1 MRVCVIGAGAAGLTT
16 IKHLLEEGFEVEVF
30 EKRDGL
36 GGLWYFGKN
45 ATGVTNS
52 TRATSSKTY
61 LQFSDFPM
69 GHDVPHFP
77 HHTHYIDYLKNY
89 AQTHDILP
97 MIKYNHE
104 VLNVKKTGTTWQI
117 KIRNGEDVYTKMF
130 DAIAICSGLH
140 HVPLMLDEIP
150 GSQDYQGEKFH
161 SSLLKSVEE
170 LRGKRVVV
178 IGAGESGGDFAH
190 EVANVAGEA
199 YLSLRR
205 GIVVIPRWWYSTDY
219 TTKSLD
225 IPVEAD
231 IPTDCDG
238 TRAKTW
244 MPREFL
250 HDFNNQHYQYSAFK
264 TVFTLLS
271 LPILLVM
278 FPIAPKRSIAIIRSL
293 FDWKM
298 WEALFKPQQ
307 RYGPASGIE
316 LSKACHELCKEP
328 PKSEAETLQRILRL
342 PEILEWYSGTLH
354 NTQPYT
360 KSPFFLKD
368 VAEGKLKV
376 IPGIK
381 RYNGGKEIEFEDG
394 AKLDVDAVVMCTGFQ
409 SILPFLES
417 PKLDGREF
425 YKNVFLPGESTLAFI
440 GFARPNVGAMPP
452 IAEMQ
457 ARWFAR
463 VLSGQVKLP
472 DAQQMKSMAE
482 ADALIYNQVRKIH
495 AQRVTSLVDYFRY
508 MNEIAGF
515 VGCRPNVLRLLLKP
529 KMFFAVIFGP
539 LAPFQFRLHGYGANP
554 EAAIESLEQTP
565 FIPFDRVLEHISLYF
580 LVKPLFVLL
589 DKLGLHR
596 FRPVF

>member
-1 MRVCVIGAGAAGLTT
+1 MRVCVIGAGAAGLATA
-16 IKHLLEEGFEVEVF
+16 KHLVEEGFDVEIL

-45 ATGVTNS
+45 ATGVAVN
-52 TRATSSKTY
+52 TRATSSKAY

-77 HHTHYIDYLKNY
+77 HHTHYIDYLKCY
-89 AQTHDILP
+89 AQTNKVLHL
-97 MIKYNHE
+97 IKYNRE
-104 VLNVKKTGTTWQI
+104 VLNVRKTGTAWEL
-117 KIRNGEDVYTKMF
+117 KVRHGEDIYTETV
-130 DAIAICSGLH
+130 DAVAICSGLH

-199 YLSLRR
+199 YLSMRR
-205 GIVVIPRWWYSTDY
+205 GVVVLPRWWYNTDY
-219 TTKSLD
+219 TTESLD
-225 IPVEAD
+225 IPVDAD

-244 MPREFL
+244 LPREFL
-250 HDFNNQHYQYSAFK
+250 HDFNNQHYQYSAFR

-278 FPIAPKRSIAIIRSL
+278 LPIAPKRSIEIIRSL

-298 WEALFKPQQ
+298 WVALFKPQQ
-307 RYGPASGIE
+307 RHGPASGIE
-316 LSKACHELCKEP
+316 LSKACAQLCQSP
-328 PKSEAETLQRILRL
+328 PQSEEETLQRILRL
-342 PEILEWYSGTLH
+342 QEILEWYSGAMH
-354 NTQPYT
+354 NNQPYT

-368 VAEGKLKV
+368 IAQGKLKIV
-376 IPGIK
+376 PGVV
-381 RYNGGKEIEFEDG
+381 RYNGGKEIEFEG
-394 AKLDVDAVVMCTGFQ
+394 GSKLDVDAVVLCTGFQ
-409 SILPFLES
+409 SVLPFLEL
-417 PKLDGREF
+417 PKLDGREL

-440 GFARPNVGAMPP
+440 GFARPHVGAMPP
-452 IAEMQ
+452 MAEMQ

-472 DAQQMKSMAE
+472 DAEQMKSVAE
-482 ADALIYNQVRKIH
+482 ADAQAYNQFRKFH

-508 MNEIAGF
+508 MNEIGAF
-515 VGCRPNVLRLLLKP
+515 VGCRPNLLRLLLKP
-529 KMFFAVIFGP
+529 KMFVAVLFGP
-539 LAPFQFRLHGYGANP
+539 LAAFQFRLHGYGANP
-554 EAAIESLEQTP
+554 EAAMESLAQTP
-565 FIPFDRVLEHISLYF
+565 LIPTERILEHASLYF
-580 LVKPLFVLL
+580 FVKPWFVLL
-589 DKLGLHR
+589 DKLGLRR
-596 FRPVF
+596 FR